1 MPGRLSMGAE
11 TDFVALRQAM
21 IEGQL
26 ADRGI
31 RDQRVLN
38 AMLTVPRHL
47 FVPQTERI
55 YAYQDRPLP
64 IGQNQT
70 ISQPYIVALM
80 TELLLLQED
89 DKVLE
94 IGTGSGYQAAVL
106 GQVAGEVITIEGHAD
121 LAALAESLLREIG
134 ADNVQVHIGDGSL
147 GWPQSAPY
155 DAILATASAPS
166 APQPLLEQL
175 AVGGRL
181 VLPVGGARQ
190 QTLQRWVRNEGGF
203 DHEDITP
210 VAFVPLIG
218 EHGWSDA

>member
-1 MPGRLSMGAE
+1 MGAE

-31 RDQRVLN
+31 RDPRVLN

-80 TELLLLQED
+80 TELLLLQEG

-106 GQVAGEVITIEGHAD
+106 GQLAGEVHTIERHAD

-181 VLPVGGARQ
+181 VLPVGGVRQ
-190 QTLQRWVRNEGGF
+190 QTLQRWVRNEDGF
-203 DHEDITP
+203 DHEDVTP

-218 EHGWSDA
+218 EYGWSDT

>member
-1 MPGRLSMGAE
+1 MGAE

-31 RDQRVLN
+31 RDPRVLN

-80 TELLLLQED
+80 TELLLLQEG

-94 IGTGSGYQAAVL
+94 IGTGSGYQATVL
-106 GQVAGEVITIEGHAD
+106 GQLAGEVHTIERHAD

-181 VLPVGGARQ
+181 VLPVGGVRQ
-190 QTLQRWVRNEGGF
+190 QTLQRWVRNEDGF
-203 DHEDITP
+203 DHEDVTP

-218 EHGWSDA
+218 EYGWSDT

>member
-1 MPGRLSMGAE
+1 MGAE
-11 TDFVALRQAM
+11 SDFVALRQAM
-21 IEGQL
+21 VDGQL

-31 RDQRVLN
+31 RDPRVLN

-94 IGTGSGYQAAVL
+94 IGTGSGYQAAIL
-106 GQVAGEVITIEGHAD
+106 GQLAGEVHTIERHAD
-121 LAALAESLLREIG
+121 LAALAGSLLQEIG
-134 ADNVQVHIGDGSL
+134 ADNVQVYIGDGSL

>member
-1 MPGRLSMGAE
+1 MGAE

-31 RDQRVLN
+31 RDPRVLN

-80 TELLLLQED
+80 TELLLLQEG

-94 IGTGSGYQAAVL
+94 IGTGSGYQATVL
-106 GQVAGEVITIEGHAD
+106 GQLAGEVHTIERHAD

-181 VLPVGGARQ
+181 VLPVGGVRQ
-190 QTLQRWVRNEGGF
+190 QTLQRWVRNEDGF
-203 DHEDITP
+203 DHEDVTP

>member
-1 MPGRLSMGAE
+1 MGAE

-80 TELLLLQED
+80 TELLLLQAD
-89 DKVLE
+89 AKVLE

-106 GQVAGEVITIEGHAD
+106 GQLAGEVHTIERHAD
-121 LAALAESLLREIG
+121 LAALAGSLLQEIG
-134 ADNVQVHIGDGSL
+134 ADKVQVHIGDGSL
-147 GWPQSAPY
+147 GWPRSAPY

-181 VLPVGGARQ
+181 VLPVGGVRQ

>member
-1 MPGRLSMGAE
+1 MGAE

-80 TELLLLQED
+80 TELLLLQEG

-106 GQVAGEVITIEGHAD
+106 GQLAGEVHTIERHAD